1 MDTDVTALKS
11 ARVLSQEEV
20 DRRERE
26 HDLQRG
32 PYVAHQGGRHT
43 FEEARH

>member
-1 MDTDVTALKS
+1 MGTDAAALRS

-26 HDLQRG
+26 RDAERG
-32 PYVAHQGGRHT
+32 PYVAHQGAHHYR
-43 FEEARH
+43 EEARQ